1 MNNKNNNSRFFEFH
15 YLSKDNLLEI
25 IINNFLNFSTKHPK
39 LIQFGFVL
47 IGFFVLI
54 LMTGHYSE
62 IIDVRDGF
70 TRAIEKGD
78 IVPVTSFS
86 DSISML
92 MRGQLPPQF
101 VRIPEMTFL
110 NPQFNFS
117 SGYILLSLL
126 IMFGRIPLVDSLSWC
141 KNNWTKLLSFLPIA
155 YISGFL
161 IIPTIVS
168 FITGEYQTSS
178 FWDMPIFVTDYANFL
193 MYKWFPVEIY
203 DPEIEEFEDSALVFE
218 ITRSISA
225 SILFAIELIR
235 EVLLGGVK
243 TIVTFTSWDWIDEN
257 PWAVWPALPWTVVC
271 LSATMMGYALQ
282 GKNLAFLAGFSTI
295 YISVFG
301 QWQPSMETLSFVLI
315 AAPISF
321 ILGLGFGIWSFKS
334 RSVETAIMPLLN
346 VAQTMPH
353 FSYLVPVMVF
363 FGIGDQAGAIA
374 TVIFA
379 TPPMIRL
386 TLLGLKKV
394 SPEVV
399 DAGMMSGCSNYQ
411 LMFKVLIPTARRDI
425 LIGVNQVIMQC
436 LAMAVIASFIGA
448 KGLGFN
454 LLLALNQ
461 LRVGQALE
469 LGICIVLIA
478 VVLDKLSLAWANKQT
493 DYFADLPFIYR
504 HKWSL
509 FFLVIL
515 IVGSVFSYLG
525 TFFFKD
531 TINYLYLIPHNKG
544 VTLEPMLQGGIDW
557 FIDTF
562 FFALQGF
569 NKWLIVDVLFPMR
582 EAYLSMPVIATF
594 FLIMGIGYI
603 VGGLRSALIVGS
615 FLLFIALL
623 EWWERALITAY
634 MASFGVIISAIIGI
648 TIGTLCAQNKYATK
662 VILLVCDT
670 FQTFPSFVYL
680 IPVMILFGV
689 TDTSVLIAVIVYA
702 TIPATR
708 YTVEGLRSVPDS
720 LHDAG
725 SMSGVN
731 RMQRWLKIEL
741 PLAFPHI
748 MLGINQTVIF
758 ALFMVIIGAFIG
770 TEDLGQYIIKAL
782 SDKQGIGN
790 GLLLGLCVAFIG
802 LAVDHIIQTWA
813 KERRKLLGID

>member
-1 MNNKNNNSRFFEFH
+1 MEFIKNH
-15 YLSKDNLLEI
+15 
-25 IINNFLNFSTKHPK
+25 TK
-39 LIQFGFVL
+39 LTQLAVVLFGFIL
-47 IGFFVLI
+47 LI
-54 LMTGHYSE
+54 LMTGQYSE

-70 TRAIEKGD
+70 TKAVERGEIASSVG
-78 IVPVTSFS
+78 FS
-86 DSISML
+86 ESIGMILS
-92 MRGQLPPQF
+92 GQLPPQL
-101 VRIPEMTFL
+101 VRVPEINFL
-110 NPQFNFS
+110 NPVFDNSIVF
-117 SGYILLSLL
+117 LALSLL
-126 IMFGRIPLVDSLSWC
+126 ILAFLVFNNFNLKNKTSQLSLNNWF
-141 KNNWTKLLSFLPIA
+141 KFNWTKLFKYIPLALALGLFVLP
-155 YISGFL
+155 SLFTWFFSD
-161 IIPTIVS
+161 PS
-168 FITGEYQTSS
+168 KSS
-178 FWDMPIFVTDYANFL
+178 FWDMPIIVTDFANYL
-193 MYKWFPVEIY
+193 MYEWFPVEIY
-203 DPEIEEFEDSALVFE
+203 DPDIEEYEESALVFE

-235 EVLLGGVK
+235 ELLLGGVK

-271 LSATMMGYALQ
+271 VASTMMGYALQ
-282 GKNLAFLAGFSTI
+282 GRNLALLAAFSTI

-301 QWQPSMETLSFVLI
+301 QWEPSMQTLSFVLI
-315 AAPISF
+315 AAPVSF
-321 ILGLGFGIWSFKS
+321 ILGLSFGVWSFKS
-334 RSVETAIMPLLN
+334 RTVEAVITPLLN

-394 SPEVV
+394 SPEVL
-399 DAGMMSGCSNYQ
+399 DAGMMSGCNDFQ

-478 VVLDKLSLAWANKQT
+478 VLLDKLSLAWANKQT
-493 DYFADLPFIYR
+493 DYFADLPFVYR

-509 FFLVIL
+509 LFIVIL
-515 IVGSVFSYLG
+515 LIGSIFAFLG
-525 TFFFKD
+525 AFFFKD
-531 TINYLYLIPHNKG
+531 GINYLYLIPHNRG
-544 VTLEPMLQGGIDW
+544 ITAEPILQGGIDW

-582 EAYLSMPVIATF
+582 EAYLSMPVVATF
-594 FLIMGIGYI
+594 FLVMGIGYI
-603 VGGLRSALIVGS
+603 VGGIRSALIVGS

-634 MASFGVIISAIIGI
+634 MASFGVLISATIGI
-648 TIGTLCAQNKYATK
+648 TVGSLCAQNNRASK
-662 VILLVCDT
+662 VILLICDT
-670 FQTFPSFVYL
+670 FQTFPSFIYL

-708 YTVEGLRSVPDS
+708 YTVEGLRSVPQA
-720 LHDAG
+720 LQDAG

-731 RMQRWLKIEL
+731 RIQRWLKIEL

-748 MLGINQTVIF
+748 MLGINQTVVF

-802 LAVDHIIQTWA
+802 LTVDHLIQTWA
-813 KERRKLLGID
+813 NEKRKLLGIN